1 MKTKPDIRGIEE
13 IKQLVDAF
21 YARVQQDE
29 LLAPIFNHRLSPYW
43 VPHLEKMYAFWNAAL
58 LGEKGYV
65 GNPFAKH
72 ATLPVDSDHFER
84 WLTLFNTTVDA
95 HFEGPIAEDA
105 KKRALLMA
113 TTFQRRM
120 TDQKDSPGAILV

>member
-1 MKTKPDIRGIEE
+1 MKTKSDILGLAEVKR
-13 IKQLVDAF
+13 LVDAF

-29 LLAPIFNHRLSPYW
+29 LLAPIFNYRLSTYW

-58 LGEKGYV
+58 FGGKGYV

-95 HFEGPIAEDA
+95 HFEGPTAEDA

-120 TDQKDSPGAILV
+120 NDKKDHPGTPLV